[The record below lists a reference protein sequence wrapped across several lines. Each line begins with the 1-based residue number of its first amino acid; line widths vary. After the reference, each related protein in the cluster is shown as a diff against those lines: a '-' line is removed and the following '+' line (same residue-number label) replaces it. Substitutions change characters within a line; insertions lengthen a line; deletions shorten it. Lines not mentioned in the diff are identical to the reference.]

1 MGLAKQ
7 ARGEAEAY
15 QRRAKVA
22 EEMHIDAPATTETR
36 TQIGMQTIT
45 DVQKWTF
52 HIWDVNWNLEMAVVE
67 KCSSDLNGDRD
78 SCRAPK
84 PRLGSLFFGRLDRV
98 ILMCLDD
105 FDVTSWEGMISGL

>member
-36 TQIGMQTIT
+36 TQILMQTITAIT

-67 KCSSDLNGDRD
+67 KLLKWSQWWQGQLQSAQASAREPVF
-78 SCRAPK
+78 R
-84 PRLGSLFFGRLDRV
+84 
-98 ILMCLDD
+98 
-105 FDVTSWEGMISGL
+105 

>member
-22 EEMHIDAPATTETR
+22 EEMHIDAPAITETR
-36 TQIGMQTIT
+36 TQIGMQTRI

-67 KCSSDLNGDRD
+67 KCSSDLNGEQGQLQSAQASAREPVF
-78 SCRAPK
+78 R
-84 PRLGSLFFGRLDRV
+84 
-98 ILMCLDD
+98 
-105 FDVTSWEGMISGL
+105 

>member
-22 EEMHIDAPATTETR
+22 EEMHIDAPAITETR
-36 TQIGMQTIT
+36 TQIWMQTRI

-52 HIWDVNWNLEMAVVE
+52 HI
-67 KCSSDLNGDRD
+67 
-78 SCRAPK
+78 
-84 PRLGSLFFGRLDRV
+84 
-98 ILMCLDD
+98 
-105 FDVTSWEGMISGL
+105 